1 MLWKVYCALDSSRY
15 PMQSYGD
22 GFFRVFGKKSRHF
35 INVTQALQQFMTVAV
50 LVLASGTI
58 IAQLASEKICFVVC
72 LLIFTIVGAVFGS
85 IRSLQRIGWL
95 ANLSVWLNIACFLMI
110 MVAAANYPIDYEA
123 VTAST
128 LISSIEPVKTFVGPP
143 PNQYQQ
149 QATGFAGQFN
159 GVNSMVYSWGGALL
173 FVAFMAEMRH
183 PMDFWKGMLCA
194 QLFIG
199 IVYVFFGCF
208 VYSHYGQYSASNIGN
223 VIQPLHLQQVNN
235 VITLITSAIACLMY
249 MNIGMK
255 TVYIEVFQEV
265 FHFPEI
271 TTKRGRWYWYML
283 GPIYWALAFIVGTAV
298 PNINGIS
305 GIVSS
310 LLILNFTYTFP
321 AILFVGFMCQIG
333 AELPGEG
340 FDPHTGVTTRH
351 DTGTKRWIR
360 GFMKNWHLNTF
371 YSIYFLCGL
380 ACCGMGSW
388 AAVEGLIEV
397 FGPGGT
403 VATSFGCAAPV

>member
-1 MLWKVYCALDSSRY
+1 LIL
-15 PMQSYGD
+15 G
-22 GFFRVFGKKSRHF
+22 
-35 INVTQALQQFMTVAV
+35 
-50 LVLASGTI
+50 SGTVISQLSNESICYI
-58 IAQLASEKICFVVC
+58 IC
-72 LLIFTIVGAVFGS
+72 LLIFAIVGAIFGS
-85 IRSLQRIGWL
+85 IRSLQHIGWL
-95 ANLSVWLNIACFLMI
+95 ANLSVWMNIASFIMI
-110 MVAAANYPIDYEA
+110 MAAASNFGIDYSA
-123 VTAST
+123 VINST
-128 LISSIEPVKTFVGPP
+128 LINVIEPVKTFVGPP
-143 PNQYQQ
+143 PSQYQQ

-183 PMDFWKGMLCA
+183 PWDFWKGMLCA

-199 IVYVFFGCF
+199 LVYILFGAV
-208 VYSHYGQYSASNIGN
+208 VYHNYGQYSISNIVN

-235 VITLITSAIACLMY
+235 ILALLTGGIACVMY

-271 TTKRGRWYWYML
+271 VTKRGRWMWYLL
-283 GPIYWALAFIVGTAV
+283 GPIYWALAFVVAGAV
-298 PNINGIS
+298 PNLNGIS
-305 GIVSS
+305 GIVGA

-321 AILFVGFMCQIG
+321 AILMVGFMCQLG

-351 DTGTKRWIR
+351 DTGMKRWVR
-360 GFMKNWHLNTF
+360 GYMKNWALNTF
-371 YSIYFLCGL
+371 YFTYFLAGL
-380 ACCGMGSW
+380 ACCGMGCW
-388 AAVEGLIEV
+388 AAITGLIEI